1 MPDKRLFMPNDV
13 SELYRIL
20 GVQPGVSTKEIKRA
34 YRDLAKVWHPDR
46 FTHDPHLQARA
57 QEQLKLINEAYQK
70 LRSSRSTAPRRP
82 PSQSMDD
89 SAGARH
95 RRKTASSPAKA
106 KGTHAPPDV
115 PPARQ
120 AGSRIPT
127 WLIAALLLAGNSN
140 RTQRQRLEIWLFQRL
155 L

>member
-1 MPDKRLFMPNDV
+1 MISSLARGFMTNDV
-13 SELYRIL
+13 SDLYRIL
-20 GVQPGVSTKEIKRA
+20 GVQPGVSPREIKR
-34 YRDLAKVWHPDR
+34 AKVWHPDR

-70 LRSSRSTAPRRP
+70 LCSYRSAARRRP
-82 PSQSMDD
+82 ASPSTDD

-106 KGTHAPPDV
+106 KGIHAPPDV

-127 WLIAALLLAGNSN
+127 WLIAALLLARNSN
-140 RTQRQRLEIWLFQRL
+140 RTQRPRLEIWFFQRL